1 MISVHIYEQE
11 GFVVVKS
18 AERVL
23 DVLEMLSLDQERGLR
38 LTDIADML
46 GIPKSSATMLMK
58 TLDARCYA
66 TRGPDGR
73 YRLHALFQHASGWVG
88 GLHARLLHVARPV
101 MAALVERTG
110 ETCFLGTLSPDL
122 QVRVLHKVVS
132 PKEVRYDTDDRP
144 LRPAYCTSIG
154 RVQLAFLPAARIEEY
169 LRETRLE
176 RFTENT
182 LTTPEALRADLA
194 AIRDQGF
201 AESIDT
207 REVGASGVSAPILGR
222 DGAVVAG
229 LNLSAVTQRFLSQ
242 HDAMRAAVTEAADAI
257 SSHFGSPDAARRPA
271 GAKATTM
278 PATALP
284 GPV

>member
-1 MISVHIYEQE
+1 M
-11 GFVVVKS
+11 VKS

-23 DVLEMLSLDQERGLR
+23 DVLEMLSLEQDRGLR
-38 LTDIADML
+38 LTDIADRL

-58 TLDARCYA
+58 TLDGRCYA
-66 TRGPDGR
+66 ARGQDGR
-73 YRLHALFQHASGWVG
+73 YRLHALFQHAAGWVG

-101 MAALVERTG
+101 RAALVERTG
-110 ETCFLGTLSPDL
+110 ETCFLGTLSADL

-154 RVQLAFLPAARIEEY
+154 RVQLAFLPAHRIEDY
-169 LRETRLE
+169 LQATRLE

-194 AIRDQGF
+194 AIRDRGF

-207 REVGASGVSAPILGR
+207 REIGASGVSAPIFGR
-222 DGAVVAG
+222 DGEVIAG
-229 LNLSAVTQRFLSQ
+229 LNLSAVTQRFLKQ
-242 HDAMRAAVTEAADAI
+242 HDAMRAAVMAAADDI
-257 SSHFGSPDAARRPA
+257 SAHYGAPNTERRKTARAEPTLTAA
-271 GAKATTM
+271 
-278 PATALP
+278 AL

>member
-1 MISVHIYEQE
+1 MNSEA
-11 GFVVVKS
+11 VVVKS

-23 DVLEMLSLDQERGLR
+23 DVLEMLSLEQDRGLR
-38 LTDIADML
+38 LTDIADRL
-46 GIPKSSATMLMK
+46 SIPKSSATMLMK

-66 TRGPDGR
+66 ARGQDGR
-73 YRLHALFQHASGWVG
+73 YRLHPLFQHASGWVG

-110 ETCFLGTLSPDL
+110 ETCFLGTLSADL

-154 RVQLAFLPAARIEEY
+154 RVQLAFLPQEWIEDY
-169 LRETRLE
+169 LTSTRLE

-194 AIRDQGF
+194 AIRDCGF

-207 REVGASGVSAPILGR
+207 REIGASGVSAPIFGR
-222 DGAVVAG
+222 DGEVIAG

-242 HDAMRAAVTEAADAI
+242 HEAMRAAVMAAADDI
-257 SSHFGSPDAARRPA
+257 SAHYGAPNAERLKAAKSEMAPA
-271 GAKATTM
+271 A
-278 PATALP
+278 AL